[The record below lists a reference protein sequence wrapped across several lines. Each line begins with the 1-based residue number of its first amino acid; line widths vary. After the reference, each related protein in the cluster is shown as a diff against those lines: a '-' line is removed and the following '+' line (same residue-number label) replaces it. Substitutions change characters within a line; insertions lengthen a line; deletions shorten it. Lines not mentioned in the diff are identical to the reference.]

1 MEYTHEK
8 VIKGVHS
15 KNTILSLRL
24 LNRIDIEVDLTF
36 SRVDLVFST
45 IS

>member
-1 MEYTHEK
+1 M
-8 VIKGVHS
+8 

-36 SRVDLVFST
+36 SRVDLVLQEIVLGT
-45 IS
+45 K